1 MAWSQSDLDAI
12 EAAIKSGTTMV
23 KYDTKTVTYR
33 SLDELIRIRELIK
46 KELGQTTGA
55 SSRVYMETSKGIK

>member
-1 MAWSQSDLDAI
+1 MWSQSDLDAI
-12 EAAIKSGTTMV
+12 ELAIKSGTTMV

-46 KELGQTTGA
+46 KELGQTTAA
-55 SSRVYMETSKGIK
+55 SARVYMETSKGIK

>member
-12 EAAIKSGTTMV
+12 EVAIKSGTTMV

-55 SSRVYMETSKGIK
+55 SARVYMETSKGIK